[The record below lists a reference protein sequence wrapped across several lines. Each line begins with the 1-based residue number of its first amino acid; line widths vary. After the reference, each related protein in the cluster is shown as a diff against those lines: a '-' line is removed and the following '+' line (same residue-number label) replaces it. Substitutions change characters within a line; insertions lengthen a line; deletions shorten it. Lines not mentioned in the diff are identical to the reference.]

1 MNDYSCTSRLTN
13 YSEHKHTTRHKSQ
26 VELTEP
32 VLNCSEGGTFGR
44 NWKCAKTA
52 GPKLECHIKVYDL
65 SVNRSLVLS
74 VCPWC
79 RRGRAHGKKL
89 LEPTSLGDLLWVL
102 TDLSYNN

>member
-13 YSEHKHTTRHKSQ
+13 YSEHKHTTRHKPQ

-52 GPKLECHIKVYDL
+52 GDTGPKLECHIKVYDL

-74 VCPWC
+74 VCP
-79 RRGRAHGKKL
+79 
-89 LEPTSLGDLLWVL
+89 
-102 TDLSYNN
+102 